1 MAKPSE
7 ETQNQK
13 TITGLVERVTFHSDE
28 TGYTVLRFRMQGERE
43 PSIVVGNFS
52 SVSPGESLRLTGHW
66 TTHPQYGQQFK
77 VVEYAMVRPA
87 TIAGIQKYLG
97 SGLIK
102 GIGPVTAKRIVEH
115 FKEKTLEIIET
126 DIARLGEVKGIA
138 RAKVLM
144 VQRAWEEQRAIKEV
158 MLFLQSHSVST
169 HHAVKIFKQYGN
181 QAISIVEQTPYRLA
195 VDVYGIGFR
204 TADQIARNLG
214 MPVDSPE
221 RMRAGLR
228 HVLLEAGEEGHCFLP
243 QGELV
248 TRAAKA
254 LNIEDEARLAAMTA
268 TMLDEGLLKMGAG
281 ADEHAIYLP
290 PFWQAERAVARRLKL
305 LLEKRVQSSAS
316 RVESWLARFTE
327 RRGIELSDEQ
337 RGAIGQATGERVL
350 VLTGG
355 PGTGKTTTLRTMV
368 QMFEAMGKQVALASP
383 TGRAAQRLAEV
394 TGREAKTIHRLL
406 EFDPSQMGFRRNEE
420 WPLDADVVIVDE
432 ASMIDLMLANSLLK
446 AISVKSQLVL
456 VGDVDQLPS
465 VGAGTVLRDLI
476 ASGVVPV
483 ARLTQVFRQAAES
496 LIIQNAH
503 RINRGEFP
511 HLIKPGQQP
520 SDCYFIKAD
529 TPEQIV
535 ALIVNSVVTSL
546 PKRFGYDPLRDIQV
560 LSPMNRGLAGATHLN
575 EVLQQ
580 ALNPPAAGKVELV
593 RGNRT
598 FRVGD
603 KVIQRAN
610 NYKLEVF
617 NGDLGTIEM
626 MDREEQ
632 GIAVRFADRIVHYD
646 SADALELA
654 HGFCVTVH
662 KSQGSEYP
670 AVVLPLHT
678 SHFLMLSRYLLY
690 TALTRAKQTV
700 VMVGTVKALGVA
712 MNNLEAMRR
721 YTGLA
726 RELNGGK

>member
-1 MAKPSE
+1 
-7 ETQNQK
+7 
-13 TITGLVERVTFHSDE
+13 
-28 TGYTVLRFRMQGERE
+28 
-43 PSIVVGNFS
+43 
-52 SVSPGESLRLTGHW
+52 
-66 TTHPQYGQQFK
+66 
-77 VVEYAMVRPA
+77 
-87 TIAGIQKYLG
+87 
-97 SGLIK
+97 
-102 GIGPVTAKRIVEH
+102 
-115 FKEKTLEIIET
+115 
-126 DIARLGEVKGIA
+126 
-138 RAKVLM
+138 
-144 VQRAWEEQRAIKEV
+144 
-158 MLFLQSHSVST
+158 
-169 HHAVKIFKQYGN
+169 
-181 QAISIVEQTPYRLA
+181 
-195 VDVYGIGFR
+195 
-204 TADQIARNLG
+204 
-214 MPVDSPE
+214 
-221 RMRAGLR
+221 MRAGLR
-228 HVLLEAGEEGHCFLP
+228 HVLLEASEEGHCYLP

-248 TRAAKA
+248 SRAAKA
-254 LNIEDEARLAAMTA
+254 LGVEDEAGLAATTA
-268 TMLDEGLLKMGAG
+268 AMLDEGLLKMGAG

-290 PFWQAERAVARRLKL
+290 PFWQAERAVARRVRL
-305 LLEKRVQSSAS
+305 LFEKRVQVTAS
-316 RVESWLARFTE
+316 RVERWLARFTE
-327 RRGIELSDEQ
+327 RRGIELSEEQ
-337 RGAIGQATGERVL
+337 RRAIQHATRERVL

-355 PGTGKTTTLRTMV
+355 PGTGKTTTLRTLV
-368 QMFEAMGKQVALASP
+368 QLFEAMGKQVALASP

-394 TGREAKTIHRLL
+394 TGREARTIHRLL

-432 ASMIDLMLANSLLK
+432 ASMIDLMLAHSLLK
-446 AISVKSQLVL
+446 AVDGKSQLVL

-496 LIIQNAH
+496 LIVQNAH

-511 HLIKPGQQP
+511 HLIKPGQQQ
-520 SDCYFIKAD
+520 SDCYFIEAG
-529 TPEQIV
+529 TPERIV
-535 ALIVNSVVTSL
+535 DLIVKSAVTSL

-580 ALNPPAAGKVELV
+580 ALNPPAAGKAELV
-593 RGNRT
+593 RGSRT

-603 KVIQRAN
+603 KVIQRVN

-617 NGDLGTIEM
+617 NGDLGTIEVI
-626 MDREEQ
+626 DREEQ
-632 GIAVRFADRIVHYD
+632 GIAVRFADRIVRYD

-654 HGFCVTVH
+654 HGFSVTVH

-678 SHFLMLSRYLLY
+678 SHFLMLSRNLIY

-700 VMVGTVKALGVA
+700 VMIGSVKALGVA

>member
-1 MAKPSE
+1 MDENS
-7 ETQNQK
+7 NHK
-13 TITGLVERVTFHSDE
+13 TITGSVERVTFHSE
-28 TGYTVLRFRMQGERE
+28 ESGYTVLRFRVQGERE
-43 PSIVVGNFS
+43 PSIVVGTFS
-52 SVSPGESLRLTGHW
+52 AISPGESLRLTGHW

-77 VVEYAMVRPA
+77 VIESAVMRPA

-126 DIARLGEVKGIA
+126 DITRLGEVKGIA
-138 RAKVLM
+138 RAKVEM
-144 VQRAWEEQRAIKEV
+144 IQRAWEEQRTIKEV
-158 MLFLQSHSVST
+158 MLFLQSHGVST

-195 VDVYGIGFR
+195 VEVYGIGFR
-204 TADQIARNLG
+204 SADQIARNLG
-214 MPVDSPE
+214 IPADSPE
-221 RMRAGLR
+221 RMKAGLR
-228 HVLLEAGEEGHCFLP
+228 HMLLEASEEGHCYLP

-254 LNIEDEARLAAMTA
+254 LDVENEAMLAAATA
-268 TMLDEGLLKMGAG
+268 AMLDDGLLRMGTD
-281 ADEHAIYLP
+281 ADEHAVYLP
-290 PFWQAERAVARRLKL
+290 PFWQAERAITRRLKA
-305 LLEKRVQSSAS
+305 LLEKRVQVNTS
-316 RVESWLARFTE
+316 RVDDWLARFTE
-327 RRGIELSDEQ
+327 RRGIELSEEQ
-337 RGAIGQATGERVL
+337 QRAIQQATKERVL

-368 QMFEAMGKQVALASP
+368 QLFEAMGKQVALASP

-394 TGREAKTIHRLL
+394 TGREARTIHRLL
-406 EFDPSQMGFRRNEE
+406 EFDPSQAGFKRNEE
-420 WPLDADVVIVDE
+420 WPLDTDVVIIDE
-432 ASMIDLMLANSLLK
+432 SSMIDLVLANNLLK
-446 AISVKSQLVL
+446 AIDVKSQLVL

-476 ASGVVPV
+476 KSGVVPV
-483 ARLTQVFRQAAES
+483 ARLTQVFRQAQES
-496 LIIQNAH
+496 LIVQNAH

-511 HLIKPGQQP
+511 QLIKPGQGE
-520 SDCYFIKAD
+520 SDCYFIEAD
-529 TPEQIV
+529 TPERIV
-535 ALIVNSVVTSL
+535 ELVVKSVATSL
-546 PKRFGYDPLRDIQV
+546 PKRFAYNPLRDVQV
-560 LSPMNRGLAGATHLN
+560 LAPMNRGLAGATHLN

-580 ALNPPAAGKVELV
+580 ALNPPAVTKAELV

-603 KVIQRAN
+603 KVIQRVN

-626 MDREEQ
+626 IDREEQ
-632 GIAVRFADRIVHYD
+632 GIAVRFADRIVQYD
-646 SADALELA
+646 SADVLELA
-654 HGFCVTVH
+654 HGFCITVH

-678 SHFLMLSRYLLY
+678 SHFLMLSRNLIY
-690 TALTRAKQTV
+690 TALTRAKKTV
-700 VMVGTVKALGVA
+700 VMIGTVKALGVA

-721 YTGLA
+721 YTGLT
-726 RELNGGK
+726 RELGSGK